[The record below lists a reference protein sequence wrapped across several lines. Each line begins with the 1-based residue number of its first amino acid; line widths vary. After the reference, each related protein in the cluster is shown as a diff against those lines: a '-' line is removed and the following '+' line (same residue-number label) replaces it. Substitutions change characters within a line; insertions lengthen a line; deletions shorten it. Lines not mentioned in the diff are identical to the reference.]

1 MPSFHIL
8 IASIGRPSLQRIVT
22 SIVSQLH
29 TCDHLTIV
37 FDDVDIPV
45 LNTEGAQCQIHLL
58 RQSPNLGCWGH
69 GIRNKYA
76 RKLEKTDFV
85 MHADDD
91 DEYIEG
97 AFDELRK
104 LCINTE
110 TLYIA
115 KILNCF
121 NDKMPPGNYLREGYI
136 NTACGIIPYDLNKK
150 GLWIM
155 RFGGDGA
162 FYEQLD
168 SIAKNV
174 EYLDTVIYKFRD
186 V

>member
-1 MPSFHIL
+1 MVSFNIL

-29 TCDHLTIV
+29 ACDHLTIV
-37 FDDVDIPV
+37 FDDVDIPT
-45 LNTEGAQCQIHLL
+45 LNTEGAQCQIHLI
-58 RQSPNLGCWGH
+58 RQTPNLGCWGH
-69 GIRNKYA
+69 SIRNKYA

-91 DEYIEG
+91 DVYVEG

-104 LCINTE
+104 LCVNTE

-121 NDKMPPGNYLREGYI
+121 NDKMPPGNYLRVGYI

-150 GLWIM
+150 GIWLM
-155 RFGGDGA
+155 TYAGDGA